1 MPRIFIPIFYIFVVS
16 LANSLSA
23 QTAST
28 YDELRQFADLS
39 LLPQYRDNTKMQEVS
54 TYDRTGGNDDGFSGK
69 YSFIRRNG
77 DSSIVIF
84 EAKGP
89 GVINRI
95 WTPTPTDDTLD
106 FYLDDS
112 LFSIK
117 YSDLFSGKV
126 KPFVAPLCGSE
137 LGGNYCYYP
146 MLFQDSCKIVC
157 RAKKLQFHQI
167 QWRSYPAGT
176 KVVRSFPDAAIANG
190 IPHVDVSRLK
200 KFSVA
205 SGNAVL
211 IFESNAGGRVEE
223 LNVYPASLFSGNAK
237 DIWINII
244 CDGEKE
250 PAVDC
255 PLADF
260 FGFAFGKPSM
270 QSWLLGTKDNV
281 AYCRLPMPYDRNC
294 RIKMINRGRQAITF
308 SASVKGSTVK
318 RDPSREGK
326 FYSSYSYRR
335 YNGHDGPHQL
345 LQVNGRGHFI
355 GTVLQAQG
363 TKPGMTIF
371 FEGDDSTVVDGELA
385 LHGTGSEDYFNGG
398 WYAYPDRWDAAFS
411 LPFHGSLDY
420 SIPFCRTGAYRFYLS
435 DKIPF
440 EKSFFHSIEHGP
452 EDNNV
457 PAIYTSLAFYY
468 GDHPPVN
475 QPVKETPSVY
485 IPDTLMIY
493 PHLNN
498 FMFWSGVT
506 TKSMGLHDTGGLSI
520 LYTVNDESRIRF
532 SLEDIPDGK
541 YELFMDFDRV
551 PTGAEVSIYQRQ
563 TLIRN
568 GIDGYATA
576 NTRVPSEK
584 IGEIEITPFKKTLTL
599 QFKTT
604 AQKNEFLLNRFIIAR
619 KR

>member
-1 MPRIFIPIFYIFVVS
+1 MTRIFVCFICLVQVFS
-16 LANSLSA
+16 LPA
-23 QTAST
+23 QTVTT
-28 YDELRQFADLS
+28 YDELKQFTDFS
-39 LLPQYRDNTKMQEVS
+39 LLPKYRTDTKMHEVS

-69 YSFIRRNG
+69 YSFIRRNT

-95 WTPTPTDDTLD
+95 WTPTPTEDTLD
-106 FYLDDS
+106 FYVDDS
-112 LFSIK
+112 TFSVK

-126 KPFVAPLCGSE
+126 KPFRAPLCGSE

-146 MLFQDSCKIVC
+146 FLFQDSCKIVC

-167 QWRSYPAGT
+167 QWRSYAAGT
-176 KVVRSFPDAAIANG
+176 KVVRSFPDAEIVNNL
-190 IPHVDVSRLK
+190 PHTDVSRLK

-205 SGNAVL
+205 PSKSVS
-211 IFESNAGGRVEE
+211 IFESDAGGRVEE
-223 LNVYPASLFSGNAK
+223 LAIYPAELFSGNTK
-237 DIWINII
+237 DIWISITY
-244 CDGEKE
+244 DGEKA
-250 PAVDC
+250 PAVNC

-270 QSWLLGTKDNV
+270 QSWLLGTNGDS
-281 AYCRLPMPYDRNC
+281 AYCRIPMPYDKSC
-294 RIKMINRGRQAITF
+294 RIQIVNRGKTTVAF
-308 SASVKGSTVK
+308 SAIVKNSSAK
-318 RDPSREGK
+318 RDPATEGK
-326 FYSSYSYRR
+326 LYVSYNHQR
-335 YNGHDGPHQL
+335 YQGHDGPHQL
-345 LQVNGRGHFI
+345 LKVNGKGHLI

-363 TKPGMTIF
+363 TRPGMTIF

-398 WYAYPDRWDAAFS
+398 WYAYPDRWDDAVS
-411 LPFHGSLDY
+411 LPFHGSLGY
-420 SIPFCRTGAYRFYLS
+420 SIPFCRTGAYRFYFS

-440 EKSFFHSIEHGP
+440 QKGLFHSIEHGP
-452 EDNNV
+452 HDNNV

-468 GDHPPVN
+468 GDHSPDN
-475 QPVKETPSVY
+475 QPMKEMPAVY
-485 IPDTLMIY
+485 QPDTLMIY

-520 LYTVNDESRIRF
+520 LYTVTNDTRIRF
-532 SLEDIPDGK
+532 SLEDIPEGK
-541 YELFMDFDRV
+541 YELFMDFDRI

-563 TLIRN
+563 TLIKESIN
-568 GIDGYATA
+568 GYAA
-576 NTRVPSEK
+576 ENTRLPAEK
-584 IGEIEITPFKKTLTL
+584 IGDIEITPFKKTLTL

-604 AQKNEFLLNRFIIAR
+604 AQKNQFLLNRFMIAR